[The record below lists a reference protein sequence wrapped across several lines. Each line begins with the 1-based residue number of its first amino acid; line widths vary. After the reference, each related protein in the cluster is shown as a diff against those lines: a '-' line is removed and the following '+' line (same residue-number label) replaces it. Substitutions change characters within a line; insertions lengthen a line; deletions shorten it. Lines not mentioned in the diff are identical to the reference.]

1 MEVIVVRNVFLFG
14 MVDLGGIGENKAPL
28 SLADEFKGSLFC
40 ISRILSGK
48 ELLYLFDKYLLLDF
62 RHEFDSF

>member
-1 MEVIVVRNVFLFG
+1 MFFFLE

-28 SLADEFKGSLFC
+28 SLGDEYKGSLFC

-48 ELLYLFDKYLLLDF
+48 ELLYPFDEYLFAGF
-62 RHEFDSF
+62 